1 MTNTDQI
8 AEFNRKAKD
17 AEVRAIAAADPFLRA
32 EWARIAMGYRDL
44 VQMVRSTVVMEEI
57 SEQPPL
63 SST

>member
-8 AEFNRKAKD
+8 AEFYRKAKD
-17 AEVRAIAAADPFLRA
+17 AEARAIAAADPFLRA
-32 EWARIAMGYRDL
+32 EWVRIAMGYRDL
-44 VQMVRSTVVMEEI
+44 VQTVRNTAVMEEI

>member
-8 AEFNRKAKD
+8 AEFYLKAKD
-17 AEVRAIAAADPFLRA
+17 AEARAIAAVDPFVRA

-44 VQMVRSTVVMEEI
+44 VQTVRNTAVMEEI